1 MRATLPTHTVGGR
14 SRAAVIV
21 WGMSETGTADAPG
34 PIFSPEDGLAK
45 LWAQAYQGEVLG
57 ERLFGRLAEHLDARH
72 EAEHAAKMRVLA
84 TLERLTKEAVAP
96 ALEKAGIS
104 TEPDAEMLGAADSL
118 ADASRQSTWE
128 EVMGSFE
135 AITGQFIGLYRRI
148 GELDPTEKDTAEL
161 LVAHE
166 VALRDFAR
174 SELAG
179 RAGTSLDPVNALAHM
194 H

>member
-1 MRATLPTHTVGGR
+1 
-14 SRAAVIV
+14 
-21 WGMSETGTADAPG
+21 MSDTGTGTAPD
-34 PIFSPEDGLAK
+34 PIFSPEDPLGK

-104 TEPDAEMLGAADSL
+104 TEPDAEMLAAADAL
-118 ADASRQSTWE
+118 GDASRESTWE

-135 AITGQFIGLYRRI
+135 GITGQFIGLYERI
-148 GELDPTEKDTAEL
+148 AELDPTERATSEL

-174 SELAG
+174 AELAG
-179 RAGTSLDPVNALAHM
+179 HVATSLDPINALAHM
-194 H
+194 R

>member
-1 MRATLPTHTVGGR
+1 
-14 SRAAVIV
+14 
-21 WGMSETGTADAPG
+21 MSDTDTGTAPD
-34 PIFSPEDGLAK
+34 PIFSPEDALEK
-45 LWAQAYQGEVLG
+45 LWVQAYQGEVLG

-104 TEPDAEMLGAADSL
+104 TEPDAEMLGAADAL
-118 ADASRQSTWE
+118 ADGSRDSTWE
-128 EVMGSFE
+128 QVMGSFE
-135 AITGQFIGLYRRI
+135 GITGQFIGLYERI
-148 GELDPTEKDTAEL
+148 GELDPTERASAEL

-174 SELAG
+174 AELAG
-179 RAGTSLDPVNALAHM
+179 RAATSLDPVNALAHM
-194 H
+194 R